1 VNPCNDDAD
10 SQKIL
15 HNHAAK
21 QRNCQNVVHTHLP
34 KILASLLEDQ
44 VVNQVVKVEAQKD
57 QGELKNEGYLL
68 LVRNI
73 INDCFQ
79 PARAT

>member
-1 VNPCNDDAD
+1 M
-10 SQKIL
+10 Q
-15 HNHAAK
+15 
-21 QRNCQNVVHTHLP
+21 THLP

-68 LVRNI
+68 LVGDI

-79 PARAT
+79 LARAT